1 MCVSVSFLMHD
12 CVFTS
17 AGVRAYLVL
26 CMSVWVFLR
35 VHSGAGCGHMG
46 HLVYTCLKSVWIHIA
61 LAQLQFLSY
70 KRTSSLISQGITSLS
85 IKWSH

>member
-17 AGVRAYLVL
+17 AGVCAYLVL